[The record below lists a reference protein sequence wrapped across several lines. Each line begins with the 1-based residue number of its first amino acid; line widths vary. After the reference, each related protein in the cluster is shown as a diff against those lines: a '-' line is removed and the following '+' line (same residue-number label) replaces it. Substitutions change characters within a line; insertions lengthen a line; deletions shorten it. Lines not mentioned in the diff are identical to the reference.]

1 MLTVYV
7 AHGNREAKLKQF
19 RAAQAEADAAAGVRQ
34 SDDLRPRAAEAHADT
49 CEG

>member
-7 AHGNREAKLKQF
+7 AQDNLEAKLEQF
-19 RAAQAEADAAAGVRQ
+19 RAAQAEAEAAADVRE
-34 SDDLRPRAAEAHADT
+34 SGDLRPRAAEAHADT